1 MLTIET
7 WLNGIGRKQAT
18 HDCPLWPPNLYGLA
32 GTLLRRSGSYLRVFE
47 RGNPGDYLDGFE
59 DVAADWRQRIEE
71 TTELVDMSSLRSAL
85 PKDVVD
91 GIDQ

>member
-1 MLTIET
+1 
-7 WLNGIGRKQAT
+7 
-18 HDCPLWPPNLYGLA
+18 
-32 GTLLRRSGSYLRVFE
+32 VFE